1 MRQRTKQ
8 FAVCID
14 NTDYEASLV
23 LKKLYPVL
31 PDPRAAKD
39 DFVRIV
45 DESGEDYL
53 FHKSH
58 FVFVDLPR
66 GVKKKILSLESDA

>member
-1 MRQRTKQ
+1 MRQPTKQ

-23 LKKLYPVL
+23 LMKLYPIL
-31 PDPRAAKD
+31 PDPRAARD

-66 GVKKKILSLESDA
+66 GVKKKILALGSDI

>member
-1 MRQRTKQ
+1 MM
-8 FAVCID
+8 
-14 NTDYEASLV
+14 
-23 LKKLYPVL
+23 KLYPIL
-31 PDPRAAKD
+31 PDPRAARD

-66 GVKKKILSLESDA
+66 GVKKKILALGSDI

>member
-1 MRQRTKQ
+1 MDRFKKQ

-14 NTDYEASLV
+14 NTDYEASLIPR
-23 LKKLYPVL
+23 KIYEVL
-31 PDPRAAKD
+31 PDEEAAKD
-39 DFVRIV
+39 DFLRVV

-58 FVFVDLPR
+58 FVQIKLPR
-66 GVKKKILSLESDA
+66 AVKQAFVRA